1 MNVLETD
8 SRGPIEAE
16 RKRLCWKL
24 VVKRRKEGKGEGVK
38 EGSEEELR
46 KEFKELS
53 KRKREWEEE
62 MKKKRGS

>member
-1 MNVLETD
+1 MNVLEMN
-8 SRGPIEAE
+8 SNWPIEE
-16 RKRLCWKL
+16 ENRGLYWKL
-24 VVKRRKEGKGEGVK
+24 IAKRRKEGKVEGVK

-46 KEFKELS
+46 KEFNELS